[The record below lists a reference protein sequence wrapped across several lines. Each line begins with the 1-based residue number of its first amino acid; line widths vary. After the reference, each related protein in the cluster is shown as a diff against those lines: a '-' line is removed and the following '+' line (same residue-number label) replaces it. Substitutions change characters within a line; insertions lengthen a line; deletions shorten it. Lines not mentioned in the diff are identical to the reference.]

1 MFKKESDLTAFL
13 GMRVWTPKNEC
24 GVIEG
29 GFGKSGKFKVYFSDG
44 TKSEANDKLAL
55 RFKKYVFEH
64 DAQAKKMQQT
74 GL

>member
-1 MFKKESDLTAFL
+1 M
-13 GMRVWTPKNEC
+13 
-24 GVIEG
+24 VIRIVFSLITG
-29 GFGKSGKFKVYFSDG
+29 GGSSTGGWAIAKSGKFKVYFSDG